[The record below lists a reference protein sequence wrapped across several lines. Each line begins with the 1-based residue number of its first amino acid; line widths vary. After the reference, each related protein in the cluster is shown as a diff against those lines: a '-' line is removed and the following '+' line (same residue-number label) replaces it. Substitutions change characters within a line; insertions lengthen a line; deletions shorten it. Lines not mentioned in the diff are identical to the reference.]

1 MCKACLTHVVLS
13 FREPFQG
20 LSYTCCFMLLLVN
33 IPRCFLI
40 LCCTSLKL
48 SLMPDGS
55 PPPPL
60 QGIVLYIVQCSG
72 TILVGLMVWLVAGT
86 WGHGQSYTC
95 VVLVTGA
102 WAQRLTHAWCFLL
115 SPQGKVFVQRTDTH
129 DAGGR
134 SICSMHGHTLARSH
148 ACESSAFS

>member
-55 PPPPL
+55 PPPL